1 VRILIHCPSSGGGIA
16 EYVNCQARS
25 FTRQHHD
32 VLLLCPKDYL
42 QGRILEYPALRI
54 YGSLTRQSKSP
65 NSFARLLGLTGRLFV
80 YLFAYWQLLVMIIR
94 HKPDF
99 VLFDSYIEYLSPL
112 WIWPHVIL
120 SRIFGIVYVANLHDP
135 VRDFVVGPRW
145 WHKLSVNL
153 GYWPINICVVHQ
165 RLADQTIVP
174 SHVRVI
180 VAPHGLYEIQAS
192 STLSSDNVRR
202 DWGFPSDAV
211 VCLSFG
217 FIRDNK
223 NLDLLIRALPNVPH
237 VHLAVI
243 GSAQSSLNK
252 PLSFYQDL
260 AQAVGVSA
268 RVIFSEE
275 FVPDEDIPSYFA
287 ASDFV
292 ALTYNKTFHSQS
304 GVLNLAVRARRP
316 VLASAGESPL
326 RSAVIRYR
334 LGEFVKPDDQHA
346 LERGMLA
353 LARQSTTGSS
363 DDPDWEGYESYA
375 SWDTNT
381 AIIVSEVIAHSSGG
395 KLKSAAGGDLHEAAN
410 RPARR

>member
-1 VRILIHCPSSGGGIA
+1 
-16 EYVNCQARS
+16 
-25 FTRQHHD
+25 
-32 VLLLCPKDYL
+32 
-42 QGRILEYPALRI
+42 
-54 YGSLTRQSKSP
+54 
-65 NSFARLLGLTGRLFV
+65 
-80 YLFAYWQLLVMIIR
+80 
-94 HKPDF
+94 
-99 VLFDSYIEYLSPL
+99 
-112 WIWPHVIL
+112 
-120 SRIFGIVYVANLHDP
+120 
-135 VRDFVVGPRW
+135 
-145 WHKLSVNL
+145 
-153 GYWPINICVVHQ
+153 
-165 RLADQTIVP
+165 
-174 SHVRVI
+174 
-180 VAPHGLYEIQAS
+180 
-192 STLSSDNVRR
+192 
-202 DWGFPSDAV
+202 
-211 VCLSFG
+211 
-217 FIRDNK
+217 
-223 NLDLLIRALPNVPH
+223 
-237 VHLAVI
+237 
-243 GSAQSSLNK
+243 
-252 PLSFYQDL
+252 
-260 AQAVGVSA
+260 VGVSA